1 MAQDY
6 YQILG
11 VERGASAD
19 EIKKAYRKLAI
30 KYHPDKNPGNKE
42 AEEKFKEVSAAYETL
57 SDPDKKRQYDQF
69 GHDAYTSRGGA
80 GGGAA
85 ILPAL
90 SAAHRQVRGMD
101 RLLPMRHIRADGEV
115 VRVDGDGPG
124 GVGGKADGGAPAVT
138 ADGAA
143 AAVSPQVGV
152 NRVIEAHMQ
161 GLVLLQHPLRA
172 AIGL

>member
-1 MAQDY
+1 
-6 YQILG
+6 
-11 VERGASAD
+11 
-19 EIKKAYRKLAI
+19 
-30 KYHPDKNPGNKE
+30 
-42 AEEKFKEVSAAYETL
+42 
-57 SDPDKKRQYDQF
+57 
-69 GHDAYTSRGGA
+69 
-80 GGGAA
+80 
-85 ILPAL
+85 
-90 SAAHRQVRGMD
+90 MD
-101 RLLPMRHIRADGEV
+101 RLLPMRHIRADGET

-138 ADGAA
+138 ADAAA